1 MVKAVPTQDIRDIR
15 LADALSERYLSY
27 ALSTIVSRS
36 LPDVR
41 DGLKPVHRRLL
52 FAMRKL
58 KLDPDAGFKKCA
70 RVVGDVIGKYH
81 PHGDA
86 AVYDTLVRLAQE
98 FSQRYPLVDG
108 QGNFGNVDG
117 DNAAAMRYTEARLTS
132 VAWALLDGI
141 DQDSVDFRDTYD
153 GEESEPVVLPARFPN
168 LLANGSAGIA
178 VGMATSIPPHN
189 IVELCSAL
197 THLIKFP
204 NTSFEKLVKFIPGP
218 DFPTGGV
225 LVEPYESI
233 VESYSTG
240 RGSFRLRSKW
250 SEEKLPHGLY
260 QIIISNIPY
269 QIQKSRL
276 IEKIAELVIT
286 KKLPILA
293 DVRDE
298 STDEIRIVLE
308 PKSRSVD
315 PNILMEQLFRLTE
328 LETRISLNLNV
339 LDANS
344 TPGVMN
350 IRQALQAFLDHRH
363 EVLIRFTNHR
373 LEKIEKRL
381 EILEGFLI
389 AYLNLDEIIRIIR
402 NEDTPKAKLK
412 KNFKL
417 NEIQAEAILNMRLRQ
432 LRKLEEIEIKSEHT
446 DLSKESKDLQ
456 SLLND
461 TKRRWKVIE
470 QDIEDIKKTFSAKT
484 SLGRRRTMIGAPP
497 IVIAESFES
506 IIEREPITILTS
518 EKGWIRSQKG
528 HVIETSELK
537 YKEGDSERFILHA
550 ETTDK
555 ILIFATNGRF
565 YTLGCDKIPGGRGHG
580 EPLRLMI
587 DLTEGHDVLS
597 MFIYKTSN
605 QKEEKGRKLV
615 VASDA
620 GRGFI
625 VVENDIIA
633 QTRNGKQIIN
643 LSKGEEALRAII
655 IGPEHDHFA
664 VLGANRKLLIF
675 PLNELPEMNR
685 GRGVI
690 LQRYAK
696 GGLSDITTLKLS
708 EGLIWQ
714 SGQQGKRTE
723 TNIKNW
729 IGKRAQAGLVVPRG
743 FSRSNKFN

>member
-218 DFPTGGV
+218 DVPTGGV